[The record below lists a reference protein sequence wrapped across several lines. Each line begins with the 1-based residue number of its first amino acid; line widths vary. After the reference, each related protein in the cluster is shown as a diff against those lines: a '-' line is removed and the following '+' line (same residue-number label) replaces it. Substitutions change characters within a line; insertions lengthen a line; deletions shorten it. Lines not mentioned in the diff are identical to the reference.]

1 MEIEWKEHF
10 LDKWKEYDNLAYIYI
25 DIYVK
30 LHDGVNKLSC
40 IRN

>member
-1 MEIEWKEHF
+1 MEHF
-10 LDKWKEYDNLAYIYI
+10 LDKWKECDNLAYIYI